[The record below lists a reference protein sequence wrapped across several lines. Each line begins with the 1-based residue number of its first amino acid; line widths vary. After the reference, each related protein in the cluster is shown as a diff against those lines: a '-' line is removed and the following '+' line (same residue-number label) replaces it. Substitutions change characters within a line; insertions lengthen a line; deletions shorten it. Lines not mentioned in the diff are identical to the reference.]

1 MEFNLDILEPR
12 ERTVLAL
19 RTLYEREGY
28 RKYSMG
34 RFEEYGLYQEN
45 RRFLPSGQII
55 TFTDLDGRLLALK
68 PDVTLSIAKNAR
80 AAAGGCERYYY
91 CENVYRPGSEG
102 RAFEEIEQM
111 GLECI
116 GEACEA
122 AACEV
127 AMLAVESLALIGE
140 KPVLALSHMGFIA
153 GALEEAGIPRERR
166 TEALAFLRE
175 KNAHGLRA
183 LAEREGLKDSAA
195 QMLSS
200 LVSLSGTGEEIK
212 ERAAGLV
219 QNSDTRAA
227 LGELTA
233 ICERLGDAPGSVV
246 IDFSVVNDIDYY
258 NGLVFRGYLAGL
270 PRAVL
275 KGGRYDPLA
284 DKFSKGARAIGF
296 ALYLDELRR
305 LDASAESSAEQ
316 PLNIA
321 LPKGRLG
328 SEVCELLE
336 SAGCAVRWNDADSR
350 RLVLENENAAIR
362 CFLVKPCDVA
372 AYVAHGAADVGI
384 VGLDVLKESG
394 ADVYE
399 LLDTGLGA
407 CRMCVAAP
415 VGFKDERGGLLR
427 VATKYPA
434 LAKEYYAA
442 RGREIDIIGLGGS
455 IELAP
460 ILGLAD
466 VIVDIV
472 QTGATLKDNGLEVC
486 AEFMPVSARLIANKA
501 SYRFKREA
509 ITALAEKLSE
519 VRDDKNS

>member
-1 MEFNLDILEPR
+1 MELNLDILEPR

-55 TFTDLDGRLLALK
+55 SFTDLDGRLLALK

-91 CENVYRPGSEG
+91 CENVYRPGPEG

-116 GEACEA
+116 GEAGQA
-122 AACEV
+122 AECEV
-127 AMLAVESLALIGE
+127 VRLAVDSLALIGE
-140 KPVLALSHMGFIA
+140 KPVLALSHMGFIT
-153 GALEEAGIPRERR
+153 GALEEAGIPLERR
-166 TEALAFLRE
+166 AEALGLLRE
-175 KNAHGLRA
+175 KNAHGLLA
-183 LAEREGLKDSAA
+183 LAAREGLSESVFET
-195 QMLSS
+195 LSN
-200 LVSLSGTGEEIK
+200 LISLSGTSDEIK
-212 ERAAGLV
+212 ERAGLLAKG
-219 QNSDTRAA
+219 DETRAA
-227 LGELTA
+227 LCELTG
-233 ICERLGDAPGSVV
+233 ICEMLKASGAPGSVV
-246 IDFSVVNDIDYY
+246 IDFSIVNDIDYY
-258 NGLVFRGYLAGL
+258 NGLVFRGYLSGL

-296 ALYLDELRR
+296 ALYLDELGR
-305 LDASAESSAEQ
+305 LDASLCACEEQ

-328 SEVCELLE
+328 SEVCALLE
-336 SAGCAVRWNDADSR
+336 GAGCAVRWNDADSR
-350 RLVLENENAAIR
+350 RLVLENENATIR

-415 VGFKDERGGLLR
+415 VGFRDERSRTLR

-434 LAKEYYAA
+434 LAKEYYASL
-442 RGREIDIIGLGGS
+442 GREIDIIGLGGS

-486 AEFMPVSARLIANKA
+486 AEFMPISARLIANKA

-509 ITALAEKLSE
+509 ISALAEKLSE
-519 VRDDKNS
+519 ARL